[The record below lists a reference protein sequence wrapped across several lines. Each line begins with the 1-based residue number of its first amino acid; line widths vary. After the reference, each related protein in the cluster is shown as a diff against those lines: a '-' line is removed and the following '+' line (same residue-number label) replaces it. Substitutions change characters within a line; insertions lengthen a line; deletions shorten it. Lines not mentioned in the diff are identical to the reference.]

1 MKFLIKFEPPLI
13 GLMYKRGKSEKKKYI
28 YNILLN
34 DLLTLP
40 TPEDITK
47 QLFIEH
53 SHFLNPQKVSFDQV
67 LFIILYYY

>member
-13 GLMYKRGKSEKKKYI
+13 GLMYKRGKNEKKKYI

-47 QLFIEH
+47 
-53 SHFLNPQKVSFDQV
+53 
-67 LFIILYYY
+67 